1 MERIIAPREHTAN
14 VRRKATTPV
23 TVQPYRDPQLH
34 STLCALVNINGTDAY
49 TLFDT
54 GSTTDSITP
63 EFAHISRAPKIVL
76 EEQVILQ
83 LGCSGSRSKINYGTR
98 VPVKVG
104 PVSELV
110 YFDIVNLD
118 RYDCVIGTPFMTQYG
133 VVLDMHNRQIVVNGT
148 VIPAFTVE
156 EDKAFRK
163 DRKTDKR
170 SPEPFKASQ

>member
-1 MERIIAPREHTAN
+1 MECVTAPRKHTAD
-14 VRRKATTPV
+14 VHRKAMTPV

-54 GSTTDSITP
+54 GSTTNSITL

-110 YFDIVNLD
+110 YFDI
-118 RYDCVIGTPFMTQYG
+118 YG

-148 VIPAFTVE
+148 MIPAFTVE